1 MISDQPVQAAEKG
14 GASSFVLGL
23 HITCGRCQ
31 IAVTD
36 TSYILDFLGLC
47 VPSKVSIVKGA

>member
-23 HITCGRCQ
+23 HITCGQCQ